1 MNILYILAGSVLALG
16 AAIFTWSLSRRRV
29 VPAHLVHIIQKSG
42 ATISYGASD
51 NSSGNVYYDWPSWIP
66 VIGLS
71 MTVLPIN
78 NFELELEEYEAFDLN
93 KVPFLVDVVGFFRIE
108 NTNLAAQRIA
118 SFKELFDQLTYIVQ
132 GSIRTILANSTIDS
146 IMTERSKFGDAFTD
160 EVLEQLKE
168 WGVVPVKALELMDV
182 KDAPTSKVI
191 SNIMAKKQSFINMES
206 RKEVAENT
214 RMAEIAEVQAKQEID
229 FQKEMSAQAIGERS
243 ALKEQAIGVAQQL
256 AYQEIKAQQKTS
268 TEREMEILRVK
279 NINEAS
285 IQKEV
290 ALLKADQEKQQ
301 TIIIAEGK
309 LEESKQTAQGKLAEG
324 KASAEAE
331 KLMQLAQV
339 EAQIV
344 LAKEIGEN
352 NEYQHYLVTIETIKA
367 NQLVGIE
374 QAKAISTADI
384 KVIANSGDVNGGIK
398 SLGDLFSSKGGSN
411 LGAMVE
417 AFTQTPQGSA
427 IADKFFGDK

>member
-352 NEYQHYLVTIETIKA
+352 QEYQHYLVTIETIKA